1 MPGMHPVDKDRWVV
15 RRSAMRVAEGC
26 LGVAEGGY
34 DPFFEPH
41 LVERLLATV
50 IEQEIVRHLRQG
62 ISHIVF

>member
-1 MPGMHPVDKDRWVV
+1 
-15 RRSAMRVAEGC
+15 MRVAEGG
-26 LGVAEGGY
+26 LGVDQGGY